1 MESQEKIGDIGSF
14 HEDVDMDDPGN
25 WKKTEQRMR
34 DYLVEKGPPTRPSVD
49 YLFPRDDIERCFPYS
64 CYTRRMSNGEKQD
77 MRWLKKSETLDKNL
91 EEVINKEKKHWRDV
105 MLKIIAVVKT
115 LAKRNLAFR
124 GDDEKVSDPNSGNF
138 LAFIKMIGGFEE
150 VMKEHIRQVDKGETQ
165 YYYLSHKIQNEL
177 IELLANEIRMLQRA
191 GDFF

>member
-1 MESQEKIGDIGSF
+1 MSR
-14 HEDVDMDDPGN
+14 
-25 WKKTEQRMR
+25 W
-34 DYLVEKGPPTRPSVD
+34 
-49 YLFPRDDIERCFPYS
+49 IELEIR
-64 CYTRRMSNGEKQD
+64 
-77 MRWLKKSETLDKNL
+77 LKKSETLDKNL

-177 IELLANEIRMLQRA
+177 IELLANEIRMVILKKIQEA
-191 GDFF
+191 KCFSIILDTIPNVSCKEQVTFFNSMCRSFYGFT